1 MVSATQTAQP
11 GTDDAAL
18 AHEALV
24 RVRRFLAD
32 RSADDRPV
40 EIRVTGERETLT
52 VPRPAVDLLVRVL
65 ANMAAGRGVTV
76 VPSHAELTT
85 QQAAEVLNVSR
96 PFVIKLL
103 DQGSIAY
110 RTVGT
115 HRRIRADSLMEY
127 KRRDDAAR
135 HDAAAELAATTREL
149 GLT

>member
-1 MVSATQTAQP
+1 MTVLETTQPAS
-11 GTDDAAL
+11 GDAAL

-24 RVRRFLAD
+24 QVRRFLIDHPAD
-32 RSADDRPV
+32 TQPV
-40 EIRVTGERETLT
+40 TVQVPGEPQALT

-85 QQAAEVLNVSR
+85 QQAAEILNVSR

-103 DQGSIAY
+103 DQEQIAY

-115 HRRIRADSLMEY
+115 HRRIRADSLLAY
-127 KRRDDAAR
+127 KRQDDAAR
-135 HDAAAELAATTREL
+135 RRDAGELAAMTQEL

>member
-1 MVSATQTAQP
+1 MVSVLQTGQP
-11 GTDDAAL
+11 DADDAAL
-18 AHEALV
+18 AREALV
-24 RVRRFLAD
+24 RARRFLAD
-32 RSADDRPV
+32 HPADDRPV
-40 EIRVTGERETLT
+40 EVRVTGERETLT

-65 ANMAAGRGVTV
+65 ANMAAGHGVTV

-103 DQGSIAY
+103 EEGLIDY

-115 HRRIRADSLMEY
+115 HRRIRADSLLEY
-127 KRRDDAAR
+127 KRRDDTAR
-135 HDAAAELAATTREL
+135 HDAAGELAAMTQEL

>member
-1 MVSATQTAQP
+1 MAVLEAGQP
-11 GTDDAAL
+11 ASGDVAL

-24 RVRRFLAD
+24 QVRRFLMDHPAD
-32 RSADDRPV
+32 TEPV
-40 EIRVTGERETLT
+40 TVQVEGESRALT

-76 VPSHAELTT
+76 VPSRAELTT
-85 QQAAEVLNVSR
+85 QQAAEILNVSR

-103 DQGSIAY
+103 EENQIAF

-115 HRRIRADSLMEY
+115 HRRIRADSLLAY
-127 KRRDDAAR
+127 KRQDDAAR
-135 HDAAAELAATTREL
+135 RRGANELAAMTQEL

>member
-1 MVSATQTAQP
+1 MVSILQAGQP
-11 GTDDAAL
+11 DAGDVAL

-32 RSADDRPV
+32 HPADDRPV
-40 EIRVTGERETLT
+40 EVRVTGERQTLT
-52 VPRPAVDLLVRVL
+52 VPRSAVDLLVRVL
-65 ANMAAGRGVTV
+65 ANMAAGQGVTV

-103 DQGSIAY
+103 DEEKIAY

-115 HRRIRADSLMEY
+115 HRRIRADSLLEY

-135 HDAAAELAATTREL
+135 HEAAGELAAMTQEL

>member
-1 MVSATQTAQP
+1 MAVLEAGQP
-11 GTDDAAL
+11 ASDDVAL

-24 RVRRFLAD
+24 QVRRFLMDHPAG
-32 RSADDRPV
+32 AEPV
-40 EIRVTGERETLT
+40 TVQVPGEPQALT

-85 QQAAEVLNVSR
+85 QQAAEILNVSR

-103 DQGSIAY
+103 DEQGIAY

-115 HRRIRADSLMEY
+115 HRRIRADSLLAY
-127 KRRDDAAR
+127 QRKDDAAR
-135 HDAAAELAATTREL
+135 RRDAGELAATTQEL